1 MDKFGP
7 ELCKVISLTNKVG
20 KSSFDAAAKRL
31 TDITYLFED
40 VQVFSNSFLNCLN
53 NQTMNQTAYA
63 SAQNIAILIYQL
75 QTRIETGFQDKLAG
89 AAEELGTVFG
99 QPVQDAIVE
108 IADNFVSEFTKID
121 EYLNVILEDVQAVAE
136 AQSDVTATDISVDAM
151 TGLVTTCKDIYVTCQ
166 QVDTLITNL
175 VIVSKTLDAVV
186 TQTQTAK
193 QNTTSTIEKASYQLD
208 VSVHSAIKLFS
219 QNMVIFQSSILEAFT
234 AFQDLAAKIFGDDI
248 EVLTDRG
255 RIDTM
260 LSNLFNLVDQN
271 IATRFTLVFSS
282 YYLETAN
289 ALINLRTQI
298 DANTQQIV
306 DYFTGLAASSGG
318 AVAVCLG
325 PSRNAGA
332 TAMKIIQAM
341 GTDSAT
347 CLAAQ
352 QNYTLA
358 AQSLMNFI
366 AQDVILNYQGAADTL
381 CGCAVGGGKKDK
393 DISKKC
399 INDVSLQDELLFFF
413 SNHFF
418 RQIVNVIA
426 PNYLSEFNYL
436 RTEFMAIQANNDK
449 SQETFL
455 ECAASVTTTF
465 DESFAKLQET
475 VNACVATGRSGF
487 LR

>member
-1 MDKFGP
+1 MKNESTFNSIYLFLPNKGTLAFFFGANVVLPQSKDLSAAVNKYSTLVDKFSP
-7 ELCKVISLTNKVG
+7 ELCKVITVTNKVG

-40 VQVFSNSFLNCLN
+40 VQVFSSSFLNCLN

-75 QTRIETGFQDKLAG
+75 QTRIETGFQEKLAG

-108 IADNFVSEFTKID
+108 ISDNFVSEFTKID

-136 AQSDVTATDISVDAM
+136 ARGEVTATDISADAM
-151 TGLVTTCKDIYVTCQ
+151 AGLVTTSKDIYVTCQ

-193 QNTTSTIEKASYQLD
+193 QNTFSTIEKASYQLD
-208 VSVHSAIKLFS
+208 VSVHSAINLFT
-219 QNMVIFQSSILEAFT
+219 QNMVIFKSSISEAFKT
-234 AFQDLAAKIFGDDI
+234 FQDLAAKIFGDDI
-248 EVLTDRG
+248 DVVSDRG

-260 LSNLFNLVDQN
+260 LSNLFNLVDQT
-271 IATRFTLVFSS
+271 IATRFTLVFNQ
-282 YYLETAN
+282 YYLDTAN
-289 ALINLRTQI
+289 ALIELRTQI

-306 DYFTGLAASSGG
+306 DYFIGLAASGGG
-318 AVAVCLG
+318 AIATCLG

-341 GTDSAT
+341 GTD
-347 CLAAQ
+347 LANCMAVQ
-352 QNYTLA
+352 QNYALA

-381 CGCAVGGGKKDK
+381 CGCSVGGGKKDK
-393 DISKKC
+393 DKSKKC
-399 INDVSLQDELLFFF
+399 IRDVSLQTELLFFF
-413 SNHFF
+413 
-418 RQIVNVIA
+418 
-426 PNYLSEFNYL
+426 FN
-436 RTEFMAIQANNDK
+436 FK
-449 SQETFL
+449 
-455 ECAASVTTTF
+455 
-465 DESFAKLQET
+465 
-475 VNACVATGRSGF
+475 
-487 LR
+487 